1 MGTGALQ
8 GFGRMIKNQT
18 IFTGDN
24 LPIMRGMESESIDLI
39 YLDPP
44 FNSKKQYAAP
54 IGSKAAGAEFKDTW
68 TLDDMD
74 EGWLTEIKRDHPGI
88 HAIAEAVGLVSGN
101 ADKSYLVY
109 MAIRLLEMHRILKPT
124 GSLYLHCDPTMSH
137 SLKLLLDAIFGDK
150 SFKNEIVWCYKK
162 WSVTAGQFVRNHDV
176 ILFYA
181 GKNHIFNPQF
191 IDPSPG
197 TMKRWKGQRQQAVFV
212 DGVRQATSSG
222 NKAQAPCPDWWE
234 ISILNPNA
242 KERTGYPT
250 QKPLALLRRI
260 VLASSNPGDWV
271 LDPFCGCA
279 TTCLAAMDEN
289 RNWIGIDISPKAFEL
304 INQRMK
310 DEFQLFG
317 QTTINRTDIPEREVS
332 RSKGIRAQLF
342 AKQKGKCRGCNQE
355 FYYSALELD
364 HIVPRSKGGQDG
376 NSNLQLLCGRCNRVK
391 GDRPMAY
398 LLAKMKDER
407 AGV

>member
-1 MGTGALQ
+1 
-8 GFGRMIKNQT
+8 MIKNQT

-24 LPIMRGMESESIDLI
+24 LPIMRGMASESIDLI

-54 IGSKAAGAEFKDTW
+54 IGSKAAGAAFKDTW

-74 EGWLTEIKRDHPGI
+74 EGWLTEIQHDYPALATLI
-88 HAIAEAVGLVSGN
+88 NAVGAIGSDG
-101 ADKSYLVY
+101 DKSYLVY
-109 MAIRLLEMHRILKPT
+109 MAVRLIEMHRLLKPT
-124 GSLYLHCDPTMSH
+124 GSLYLHCDPAMSH

-150 SFKNEIVWCYKK
+150 NFRNEIVWSYRRWPAKHPNF
-162 WSVTAGQFVRNHDV
+162 QRMHD
-176 ILFYA
+176 ILLRYAKGEVAVWNQVYEPLAESTLKQWGENRQDAVFDSA
-181 GKNHIFNPQF
+181 GKRLR
-191 IDPSPG
+191 SS
-197 TMKRWKGQRQQAVFV
+197 TTREKSKG
-212 DGVRQATSSG
+212 
-222 NKAQAPCPDWWE
+222 APMRDVWE
-234 ISILNPNA
+234 IPIIAPQA

-250 QKPLALLRRI
+250 QKPLALLQR
-260 VLASSNPGDWV
+260 VVKASSNPGEWV

-304 INQRMK
+304 IIQRMK
-310 DEFQLFG
+310 TEFQLFG
-317 QTTINRTDIPEREVS
+317 QSTIHRTDIPKREVS

-342 AKQKGKCRGCNQE
+342 AKQKGKCRGCEQE

-364 HIVPRSKGGQDG
+364 HIVPRSKGGQDDNG
-376 NSNLQLLCGRCNRVK
+376 NLQLLCGRCNRVK

-398 LLAKMKDER
+398 LVAKMKDER